1 MKSISQKKN
10 AFSLTKNGVNTKNKR
25 KFKLTRNELFFIAMV
40 IPGILFLLVFSY
52 TPMFG
57 LLMAFQDYVPAKGVL
72 GSEFVG
78 LEHFRYILKLPD
90 IVQVTQNTL
99 YIATM
104 KIVFNTFLPIAFA
117 VLLNEIRVNWL
128 KKSVQTIVYLPHFLS
143 WVVLASVVV
152 NLFNLD
158 GTVNQILSHFGMD
171 SLNFLGS
178 NKLFPNLLIGTEVW
192 KEFGYNSIVYLAAI
206 TSIDPGLYEAAT
218 MDGASW
224 LRKVWHVTLPGI
236 LPFIVLLT
244 ILNLPNILNAGFDQV
259 YNLYSP
265 IVYQSGDVLDTY
277 IYRIGLVGRQYSL
290 GTAVGLVKSI
300 IGLILILG
308 SNKIAEIKMNR
319 VVF

>member
-1 MKSISQKKN
+1 MKLISQKKSTFTMN
-10 AFSLTKNGVNTKNKR
+10 HNGTTVKKNRFRFS
-25 KFKLTRNELFFIAMV
+25 RNELFFVGMV
-40 IPGILFLLVFSY
+40 LPGIIFLVIFSY

-78 LEHFRYILKLPD
+78 LEHFKYILKLPD
-90 IVQVTQNTL
+90 IVKVTQNTL

-104 KIVFNTFLPIAFA
+104 KIFFNTFLAISFA
-117 VLLNEIRVNWL
+117 ILLNEIRVNWL
-128 KKSVQTIVYLPHFLS
+128 KKFVQTVVYLPHFLS
-143 WVVLASVVV
+143 WVVLASVMV

-158 GTVNQILSHFGMD
+158 GSVNQILGVFGID

-206 TSIDPGLYEAAT
+206 TAIDPGLYEAAT

-236 LPFIVLLT
+236 MPFVILMT

-265 IVYQSGDVLDTY
+265 IVYQSGDILDTY

-290 GTAVGLVKSI
+290 GTAVGLLKSI

-308 SNKIAEIKMNR
+308 SNKIAEVKMNR